1 MANFSPFYFTVH
13 IVAYCYYLASTHLHI
28 NREDDYGKLFFIIDD
43 PVSSMDFHFVYAVAG
58 SLRDIKAHF
67 GITTYDRMW
76 VFTHNLE
83 FYSIVARNHII
94 NNAYIMRQG
103 KIEPLKHQLLMPYE
117 NHLKDIVEIASGIQQ
132 PSHTT
137 GNSIRHVLE
146 TVCRFE
152 YPEKNLETYITENEI
167 LGNNSCIFTLCQDL
181 SHGSVRNQPPYSHE
195 VIIEACKIVV
205 EFMKSKY
212 QGQIDALKIVNG
224 ET

>member
-181 SHGSVRNQPPYSHE
+181 SHGPVRNQPPYSHE